1 MPNLPLLL
9 DIRKILVKL
18 IRYIKKNDA
27 PLFQRIYKMKKIL
40 FTFFS
45 IALLSGC
52 AVTVPTSKQANQTD
66 NRLSLQK
73 IISKSR
79 FLDNGSAMRIYL
91 SVEANRN
98 LSSSDF
104 LKEFAFN
111 YSLYPDYA
119 NKQLLLSSGNVAV
132 TPENISEDAGLFTI
146 WFDIPKPKDLFTAV
160 ALIDIRDLKT
170 NNKSVNDCF
179 LRFQS
184 GKVGD
189 YFMFF
194 DKSGKKPLAKNFFS
208 VEDTVV
214 LRSLD
219 NRVQNFKAYRYK
231 YEFEAAISPMSTT
244 PRTASKSLYVDSAFA
259 ITSNTPVVL
268 TNEALYYFSR
278 DTSEVYGIGIV
289 VTDKRFPK
297 VTRPEKLVR
306 PLIYMSTNAETN
318 DLYNSKEPKRTLD
331 NYWLNIT
338 QGNQATAKRTIKA
351 FYQRVE
357 QANRLFTT
365 YKDGWK
371 TDKGMVFIIMGDPV
385 KITRMKDKEVWT
397 YTRASQYSEL
407 NFTFTKR
414 SNQFADD
421 HYELQRYAEY
431 QSIWFPTVEQ
441 WRNGDVVAR

>member
-1 MPNLPLLL
+1 
-9 DIRKILVKL
+9 
-18 IRYIKKNDA
+18 
-27 PLFQRIYKMKKIL
+27 MKKIVI
-40 FTFFS
+40 TFFS
-45 IALLSGC
+45 IVLMSGC
-52 AVTVPTSKQANQTD
+52 AVTGPNSKQVVAID
-66 NRLSLQK
+66 NKVALQK

-79 FLDNGSAMRIYL
+79 FLDNGSSVRVYL
-91 SVEANRN
+91 SADANRN
-98 LSSSDF
+98 VSLNEAMKDF
-104 LKEFAFN
+104 SIS
-111 YSLYPDYA
+111 YSLYPDYT
-119 NKQLLLSSGNVAV
+119 NKQQLLSSGTIALNS
-132 TPENISEDAGLFTI
+132 ENLSSDDELFTV

-160 ALIDIRDLKT
+160 AQITIKDLKT
-170 NNKSVNDCF
+170 NNNTTNDCL

-194 DKSGKKPLAKNFFS
+194 DKTGSKPLAKNYFS
-208 VEDTVV
+208 VEDTVI
-214 LRSLD
+214 LKSLD
-219 NRVQNFKAYRYK
+219 NRSQTFKAFRYK

-244 PRTASKSLYVDSAFA
+244 PRTASKSLYVDSSFVVA
-259 ITSNTPVVL
+259 SNTPLVL
-268 TNEALYYFSR
+268 LSEALYYFSK
-278 DTSEVYGIGIV
+278 DTTEVYGIGMV
-289 VTDKRFPK
+289 VADKRFPK

-338 QGNQATAKRTIKA
+338 QGNQVTAKRTIKA

-357 QANRLFTT
+357 KANRLFTT

-371 TDKGMVFIIMGDPV
+371 TDKGMVFIIMGDPA
-385 KITRMKDKEVWT
+385 KITRTKDKEIWT
-397 YTRASQYSEL
+397 YNRASQYSEL

>member
-1 MPNLPLLL
+1 
-9 DIRKILVKL
+9 
-18 IRYIKKNDA
+18 
-27 PLFQRIYKMKKIL
+27 MKKIL

-45 IALLSGC
+45 MALFTSC
-52 AVTVPTSKQANQTD
+52 AVNGPKSKQVAPID
-66 NRLSLQK
+66 NKVALQK
-73 IISKSR
+73 IICKSR
-79 FLDNGSAMRIYL
+79 FLDNGTSVRVYL
-91 SVEANRN
+91 SVDANRN
-98 LSSSDF
+98 VSLNEV
-104 LKEFAFN
+104 LKDFAFS
-111 YSLYPDYA
+111 YSLYPDYV
-119 NKQLLLSSGNVAV
+119 NKQPLFSSSTIALS
-132 TPENISEDAGLFTI
+132 PENLTGDNELFTI
-146 WFDIPKPKDLFTAV
+146 WFDILKPKDLFTAV
-160 ALIDIRDLKT
+160 AIMTIKDLKT
-170 NNKSVNDCF
+170 NNSTVSDCL

-184 GKVGD
+184 GKIGD

-194 DKSGKKPLAKNFFS
+194 DKTGNKPLAKNYFS
-208 VEDTVV
+208 VEDTVI
-214 LRSLD
+214 LKSLD
-219 NRVQNFKAYRYK
+219 NRSQMFKAFRYK

-244 PRTASKSLYVDSAFA
+244 PRTASKSLYVDSAFS
-259 ITSNTPVVL
+259 ITSNTPIVL
-268 TNEALYYFSR
+268 SNEALYYFSK
-278 DTSEVYGIGIV
+278 DTTEVYGIGMV
-289 VTDKRFPK
+289 VADKRFPK

-331 NYWLNIT
+331 NYWLNIM

-357 QANRLFTT
+357 KANRLFTT

-371 TDKGMVFIIMGDPV
+371 TDKGMVFIIMGDPT
-385 KITRMKDKEVWT
+385 KITRTKDKEVWT
-397 YTRASQYSEL
+397 YNRASQYSEL

>member
-1 MPNLPLLL
+1 
-9 DIRKILVKL
+9 
-18 IRYIKKNDA
+18 
-27 PLFQRIYKMKKIL
+27 MKKIL

-45 IALLSGC
+45 MALFTSC
-52 AVTVPTSKQANQTD
+52 AVNGPKSKQVAPID
-66 NRLSLQK
+66 NKVALQK
-73 IISKSR
+73 IICKSR
-79 FLDNGSAMRIYL
+79 FLDNGTSVRVYL
-91 SVEANRN
+91 SVDANRN
-98 LSSSDF
+98 VSLNEV
-104 LKEFAFN
+104 LKDFAFS

-119 NKQLLLSSGNVAV
+119 NKQPLLSSSTIALS
-132 TPENISEDAGLFTI
+132 PENLTGDNELFTI
-146 WFDIPKPKDLFTAV
+146 WFDILKPKDLFTAV
-160 ALIDIRDLKT
+160 AIMTIKDLKT
-170 NNKSVNDCF
+170 NNSTVSDCL

-184 GKVGD
+184 GKIGD

-194 DKSGKKPLAKNFFS
+194 DKTGNKPLAKNYFS
-208 VEDTVV
+208 VEDTVI
-214 LRSLD
+214 LKSLD
-219 NRVQNFKAYRYK
+219 NRSQMFKAFRYK

-244 PRTASKSLYVDSAFA
+244 PRTASKSLYVDSAFS
-259 ITSNTPVVL
+259 ITSNTPIVL
-268 TNEALYYFSR
+268 SNEALYYFSK
-278 DTSEVYGIGIV
+278 DTTEVYGIGMV
-289 VTDKRFPK
+289 VADKRFPK

-331 NYWLNIT
+331 NYWLNIM

-357 QANRLFTT
+357 KANRLFTT

-371 TDKGMVFIIMGDPV
+371 TDKGMVFIIMGDPT
-385 KITRMKDKEVWT
+385 KITRTKDKEVWT
-397 YTRASQYSEL
+397 YNRASQYSEL

>member
-1 MPNLPLLL
+1 M
-9 DIRKILVKL
+9 
-18 IRYIKKNDA
+18 A
-27 PLFQRIYKMKKIL
+27 LF
-40 FTFFS
+40 
-45 IALLSGC
+45 SGC
-52 AVTVPTSKQANQTD
+52 AVTVPSSKQVNQSD
-66 NRLSLQK
+66 NRLSLQR

-79 FLDNGSAMRIYL
+79 FLDNGSSVRVYL
-91 SVEANRN
+91 SVEANRSIN
-98 LSSSDF
+98 SNDF
-104 LKEFAFN
+104 VKEFAFN

-119 NKQLLLSSGNVAV
+119 NKQTLLSSGTVAV
-132 TPENISEDAGLFTI
+132 TPENLSQDGELFTI
-146 WFDIPKPKDLFTAV
+146 WFDISKPKDLFTAV
-160 ALIDIRDLKT
+160 TLIDIKDLKT
-170 NNKSVNDCF
+170 NNKAVNDCF

-194 DKSGKKPLAKNFFS
+194 DKTGTKPFVKNFFS

-214 LRSLD
+214 LKSLD
-219 NRVQNFKAYRYK
+219 NRSQSFKAYRYK

-259 ITSNTPVVL
+259 ITSNTRVVL
-268 TNEALYYFSR
+268 PNEALYYFSR
-278 DTSEVYGIGIV
+278 DTTEVYGIGMV

-297 VTRPEKLVR
+297 LTRPEKLAR

-318 DLYNSKEPKRTLD
+318 DLYNSKEPKITMD
-331 NYWLNIT
+331 NYWLNIM
-338 QGNQATAKRTIKA
+338 QGNQATARRTIKA

-357 QANRLFTT
+357 KANRLFTT

-371 TDKGMVFIIMGDPV
+371 TDKGMVFIIMGDPA
-385 KITRMKDKEVWT
+385 KITRTKDKEIWT
-397 YTRASQYSEL
+397 YNRASQYSEL

-441 WRNGDVVAR
+441 WRNGDVVVR

>member
-1 MPNLPLLL
+1 
-9 DIRKILVKL
+9 
-18 IRYIKKNDA
+18 
-27 PLFQRIYKMKKIL
+27 MKKIL
-40 FTFFS
+40 LTLFCM
-45 IALLSGC
+45 ALLSGC
-52 AVTVPTSKQANQTD
+52 AVTVPTSKKGNQAD
-66 NRLSLQK
+66 NRISLQR

-79 FLDNGSAMRIYL
+79 FLDNGNSTRIYL
-91 SVEANRN
+91 SIDANRN
-98 LSSSDF
+98 MSSSDF
-104 LKEFAFN
+104 MKEFAFN

-119 NKQLLLSSGNVAV
+119 NKQALLSSGIVVV
-132 TPENISEDAGLFTI
+132 TPENLSESDGLFTI
-146 WFDIPKPKDLFTAV
+146 WFDIPKPKDLYTAV
-160 ALIDIRDLKT
+160 ALIDIKDLKT
-170 NNKSVNDCF
+170 DNKILNDC
-179 LRFQS
+179 LIRFQS

-194 DKSGKKPLAKNFFS
+194 DKTGTKPLAKNFFS
-208 VEDTVV
+208 VEDTVI
-214 LRSLD
+214 LKSLD
-219 NRVQNFKAYRYK
+219 NRSQNFKAYRYK

-244 PRTASKSLYVDSAFA
+244 PRSVSKSLYVDSAFA
-259 ITSNTPVVL
+259 ITSNIPVVL
-268 TNEALYYFSR
+268 PNEALYYFSK
-278 DTSEVYGIGIV
+278 DTTEVYGIGIV
-289 VTDKRFPK
+289 VTDKRFPR

-318 DLYNSKEPKRTLD
+318 DLYNSKEAKRTLD

-338 QGNQATAKRTIKA
+338 QGNQLTAKRTIKA

-397 YTRASQYSEL
+397 YIRASQYSEL

-441 WRNGDVVAR
+441 WRNGDVVVR